1 MIKNLEFFCIACGAL
16 LLVIWP
22 ISGTIAFR
30 NILLFLGCLTS
41 LGWIFC
47 VRPKISIRLV
57 TIIIFLL
64 AIPLWMWLL
73 YLFIPTDTIAQR
85 YDLMGTWLRVILAII
100 MAFGLGLMLRENS
113 FFKLGLFTIWSL
125 LAITFFI
132 WFLCDAWY
140 SQSLLLHDF
149 RAFFKYKMAVVYFL
163 VWPCL
168 FSYSILHGFYLN
180 INFLSN
186 LKIKIPFS
194 VSAAVLILIICWI
207 DFLVARSLNGIIMA
221 GIVGI
226 VLLILIFFKKIR
238 GHNFE
243 RNHRLLTVCII
254 CAIFIPFFTYIQYDR
269 IYDKKFIYLFNDM
282 QIAIQIE
289 KYSSWERD
297 PTLGGAK
304 NPSDERGRIVHES
317 TYERTAWFAKGLQLL
332 NEHPLG
338 AGFTNLPFRYYMLQE
353 NPNSNVTKTHSGW
366 LDFALGVGIP
376 GLVALWL
383 VIAIVIQHSIK
394 IIVNRSG
401 ANQIKSTALLVIW
414 TLAGIWL
421 AWWPG
426 EFSEREFIEHLFFM
440 VTLFGSLILS
450 YKIKHDSIK

>member
-1 MIKNLEFFCIACGAL
+1 MVSGAL

-30 NILLFLGCLTS
+30 NILLVLGCLTS
-41 LGWIFC
+41 LGWLFF
-47 VRPKISIRLV
+47 VRPKIPMRLV
-57 TIIIFLL
+57 IVIIFLL

-73 YLFIPTDTIAQR
+73 YLFIPTDTVFQR
-85 YDLMGTWLRVILAII
+85 YDLMGTWLRVLLATI
-100 MAFGLGLMLRENS
+100 MAFGLGLMLKENS
-113 FFKLGLFTIWSL
+113 FFNLGLFIIWAL
-125 LAITFFI
+125 LAIIFFI
-132 WFLCDAWY
+132 WYLIAAWH
-140 SQSLLLHDF
+140 SQALLLDDF
-149 RAFFKYKMAVVYFL
+149 RAFFKYKMAVVYFIM
-163 VWPCL
+163 WPCL
-168 FSYSILHGFYLN
+168 YSYSVLHGFYLN

-186 LKIKIPFS
+186 LKIKNLFS
-194 VSAAVLILIICWI
+194 VGAAVLLLMICWI
-207 DFLVARSLNGIIMA
+207 NFLVARTLNGIIVA
-221 GIVGI
+221 GMVGI
-226 VLLILIFFKKIR
+226 VLLIFIYFKNIK
-238 GHNFE
+238 
-243 RNHRLLTVCII
+243 RNYKLLTVCII
-254 CAIFIPFFTYIQYDR
+254 CTIFIPFFSYIQYDR
-269 IYDKKFIYLFNDM
+269 IYDKKFRYLFSDM

-289 KYSSWERD
+289 KYSSWQRD
-297 PTLGGAK
+297 PTLGAPR

-317 TYERTAWFAKGLQLL
+317 TYERSAWFVKGLQLL

-338 AGFTNLPFRYYMLQE
+338 AGFTNLPFRYYMLLE

-383 VIAIVIQHSIK
+383 VIAIVSQHSIK

-414 TLAGIWL
+414 TLVGTWL

-440 VTLFGSLILS
+440 VTLFGSIILS
-450 YKIKHDSIK
+450 HKITHDSIK